1 MSIVY
6 SIIWL
11 LGILLTLFW
20 LIGSFFK
27 PAKMGGKETWGTTNF
42 KASMLWSLSL
52 VFVFIFKLNS
62 INLLILLPLGMVISG
77 STSTKALVDFSIKNN
92 LKPDEVEN
100 INLPDTSGLLHS
112 LLAHIF
118 IMIVIYFINH
128 YFFS

>member
-62 INLLILLPLGMVISG
+62 INLLILLPYRNGNFWVNFNKSISR
-77 STSTKALVDFSIKNN
+77 
-92 LKPDEVEN
+92 
-100 INLPDTSGLLHS
+100 
-112 LLAHIF
+112 
-118 IMIVIYFINH
+118 
-128 YFFS
+128 FFN